1 MSSEQEEGALAL
13 FSAFDRNQDGRLSYE
28 DLRQGF
34 KKSGFEITG
43 EELKQLVDKFDL
55 DGDGALD
62 FSEMLSV
69 MATLQKSN
77 DAKEELKKVFKVMDR
92 NG

>member
-1 MSSEQEEGALAL
+1 MS
-13 FSAFDRNQDGRLSYE
+13 Y
-28 DLRQGF
+28 DLPV
-34 KKSGFEITG
+34 KPSMKSGFEITG